1 MKVWGIH
8 MGEKVGS
15 SLIDISSIE
24 LSHYKLHKQPTIGI
38 KLPDDGTELPGGS
51 GGGGAVP
58 KDPNTELLSEIV
70 EEMNSL
76 FEGEL
81 SDDDMLN
88 YARAITDKVREN
100 DSVMQ
105 QVVNNTKE
113 QAMMGGFAKAIND
126 AVIDSLDVHQNLA
139 TQVLNEDR
147 VRKGL
152 ADIVYQLISKGL
164 QSELRV

>member
-1 MKVWGIH
+1 MNIFYGRNF
-8 MGEKVGS
+8 
-15 SLIDISSIE
+15 
-24 LSHYKLHKQPTIGI
+24 KL
-38 KLPDDGTELPGGS
+38 LLDD
-51 GGGGAVP
+51 
-58 KDPNTELLSEIV
+58 
-70 EEMNSL
+70 
-76 FEGEL
+76 
-81 SDDDMLN
+81 SD
-88 YARAITDKVREN
+88 A
-100 DSVMQ
+100 VMQ
-105 QVVNNTKE
+105 QVANNTKE

>member
-1 MKVWGIH
+1 MNIFY
-8 MGEKVGS
+8 ER
-15 SLIDISSIE
+15 DF
-24 LSHYKLHKQPTIGI
+24 KL
-38 KLPDDGTELPGGS
+38 LLDD
-51 GGGGAVP
+51 
-58 KDPNTELLSEIV
+58 
-70 EEMNSL
+70 
-76 FEGEL
+76 
-81 SDDDMLN
+81 
-88 YARAITDKVREN
+88 TDA
-100 DSVMQ
+100 VMQ

-126 AVIDSLDVHQNLA
+126 AVIDSLDAHQNLA